1 MSFLPY
7 HSNNSVMPAWVTIDE
22 TVNSIKRKQMTEFQ
36 TVRYGVM
43 RYMGTQRRTVECVRA
58 LLKIRR

>member
-22 TVNSIKRKQMTEFQ
+22 TINSIKRKQMKEFQ

-43 RYMGTQRRTVECVRA
+43 RYMGTLRRTVECGSS
-58 LLKIRR
+58 